1 MKTLILPK
9 TIFAAGLSLFFSS
22 AFGADVWVAMDGSDS
37 AAGTSADPF
46 ASIAA
51 AVTALGSEGG
61 TIHLK
66 TGTYTNSGTI
76 TLSGP
81 IVISGET
88 GDPADV
94 TVNENQ
100 SAGCTIFKLNHA
112 DARLEHI
119 TVANGGGGNSNNG
132 VSGGNVYIDSNG
144 GSVVHCILTGGDSS
158 QKYGTKGGN
167 VYMKAGLVS
176 RCVIQNGK
184 TEFRSGGGNVYMDNG
199 VVEQCLVTGGRGGS
213 NTTLGGGVC
222 INKGLLANCTIVGN
236 SGTTSSGVY
245 VGAKNDTDARV
256 VNCVIVDNKYTAFGW
271 NYANACG
278 PSSRAASFENC
289 MTDGVE
295 QPNATC
301 LGYPFGFADHNAK
314 DYHLT
319 GASSAWN
326 AGVAVVGLSAIDLDG
341 AVRTQGSAIDLG
353 CYELDETT
361 PGIGLDAS
369 VYEGLAPLAVTFN
382 AGTTGGTPASYHWE
396 FGDGTTDDTASATA
410 SHTYTT
416 AGKYTVSVSATVSGT
431 PVSCSHASF
440 IVVIPAVLYV
450 DPNCAAP
457 TYPYDTLETAAK
469 TLAIA
474 VAEAGDGTTIYLVD
488 GVHKSSAVTSLSK
501 AVTVRSLS
509 GDPSSCMVSNTATRT
524 RTFYINNANAW
535 VRDITIAKGVSYQCN
550 GGNVFIDAL
559 GGCVS
564 NCIITAGTADN
575 YSGTGGNVGM
585 TSDDGLITHCQI
597 TKGVVNNTGG
607 GGKGGNVTMSKG
619 RLEHSL
625 IAYGQDT
632 SNGSKASVT
641 PGVYVTGG
649 TVLHCTIAGNDG
661 KTTGGIYAD
670 NAAATVKNCVIA
682 GNSSSV
688 TGGDA
693 AAWGGTASC
702 FQNCYSDTSAAINE
716 NCFTATAA
724 KLLKDV
730 ANGDCT
736 AAPSSP
742 IIDAGGTVPDLPG
755 FDLAGNPRV
764 QGNAVDIGCYEAE
777 AGVFSA
783 TFDADVT
790 SGILPVTVVFT
801 ATTDGAGEND
811 VLSYAW
817 DFGDGTTTT
826 TYTPSV
832 EHTYTTGGILT
843 VSLVVTDETAGKTAD
858 TVTRADFLQLAPQIL
873 YVDQACEAP
882 TAPYGTWETAATK
895 VQDALNAAV
904 DGCEIV
910 VRAARYADGAR
921 ILVEKSVHLHSETG
935 NPEDVVFARKSGVDH
950 AILYINAHGAL
961 VDGCAIEGGR
971 ANGYAG
977 AGISYGILGGCA
989 SNCVIRNC
997 YAWSWTGDGSAVSS
1011 SYSAA
1016 LTTHCVITNNSL
1028 ATDNGGGSKAIVS
1041 ISSGRLENCLV
1052 KDNYSGSAATDPV
1065 CLLSV
1070 GSRGVVMNC
1079 TFVGN
1084 TTINRGLVHI
1094 DSTSGGAVTNCV
1106 FADNTFPATGSTG
1119 GFCYNAADAAQHFH
1133 ACATD
1138 LDDPLNESCVVGTA
1152 ATFFKDYAKGNYTPN
1167 QTGPLYNAGVTPENA
1182 PSVDLAGNPRVQGL
1196 SIDIGCFE
1204 SPKRGFSVVI
1214 Q

>member
-1 MKTLILPK
+1 MSTFKSAKFYI
-9 TIFAAGLSLFFSS
+9 AVGLSVLSS
-22 AFGADVWVAMDGSDS
+22 FAFGADVWVATTGSDD
-37 AAGTSADPF
+37 AGTGVSGNPYLT
-46 ASIAA
+46 IGK
-51 AVTALGSEGG
+51 ALSTLGDEGG
-61 TIHLK
+61 TIWLEDGEYGV
-66 TGTYTNSGTI
+66 TATVELTTPVTIRSVSGN
-76 TLSGP
+76 
-81 IVISGET
+81 
-88 GDPADV
+88 PADV
-94 TVNENQ
+94 TIRRTSGNISVV
-100 SAGCTIFKLNHA
+100 KLNNA
-112 DARLEHI
+112 AACLLDI
-119 TVANGGGGNSNNG
+119 TVANGGNAQA
-132 VSGGNVYIDSNG
+132 SGGNVYIDSNG
-144 GSVVHCILTGGDSS
+144 GSVVHCILTNGDCSS
-158 QKYGTKGGN
+158 KYGAKGGN
-167 VYMKAGLVS
+167 VCMKAGLVS
-176 RCVIQNGK
+176 RCVISGGK
-184 TEFRSGGGNVYMDNG
+184 SEYRSGGGNICMDG
-199 VVEQCLVTGGRGGS
+199 GTVEQCLITGGKSTGD
-213 NTTLGGGVC
+213 LGAGVR
-222 INKGLLANCTIVGN
+222 INKGLLANCTIAGN
-236 SGTTSSGVY
+236 SGTASSGVY

-256 VNCVIVDNKYTAFGW
+256 VNCVIVDNTHTAFDW

-278 PSSRAASFENC
+278 PTARAGSFDHC

-301 LGYPFGFADHNAK
+301 VGYPFGFADRDAK

-319 GASSAWN
+319 AASSARN
-326 AGVAVVGLSAIDLDG
+326 AGVAVADLSAADLDG
-341 AVRTQGSAIDLG
+341 NLRTQGSAIDLG
-353 CYELDETT
+353 CYELGEAVPSIGFDAT
-361 PGIGLDAS
+361 PR
-369 VYEGLAPLAVTFN
+369 EGLAPLAVTFN
-382 AGTTGGTPASYHWE
+382 AGTTGGTPDSYHWD
-396 FGDGTTDDTASATA
+396 FGDGTTDDTASATV

-416 AGKYTVSVSATVSGT
+416 ADKYTVSVSAMVSGT
-431 PVSCSHASF
+431 PVSHSISSYV
-440 IVVIPAVLYV
+440 VVIPAVIYV
-450 DPNCAAP
+450 DPNCATP

-469 TLAIA
+469 TIA
-474 VAEAGDGTTIYLVD
+474 VALSEAGDGTTIYLVD
-488 GVHKSSAVTSLSK
+488 DIHKSSAAMSLTK

-509 GDPSSCMVSNTATRT
+509 GDPSACMVSNTANRT
-524 RTFYINNANAW
+524 RTFYLNNANAW
-535 VRDITIAKGVSYQCN
+535 VRDITIAKGMSYQCN
-550 GGNVFIDAL
+550 GGNVFISNL

-575 YSGTGGNVGM
+575 YN
-585 TSDDGLITHCQI
+585 
-597 TKGVVNNTGG
+597 
-607 GGKGGNVTMSKG
+607 GKGGNVGIESDDGLVTHCKITKATVNDYRSGAKGGAVHMTKG

-625 IAYGQDT
+625 IIDSNDN
-632 SNGSKASVT
+632 SNGSNASLAS
-641 PGVYVTGG
+641 GVYVGGG
-649 TVLHCTIAGNDG
+649 TVLHCTIAGNTG
-661 KTTGGIYAD
+661 KTIGGIYAD
-670 NAAATVKNCVIA
+670 SGAVVKNCVIA
-682 GNSSSV
+682 GNKSSA

-693 AAWGGTASC
+693 AAWGGQAAA
-702 FQNCYSDTSAAINE
+702 FVNCYSDTSVAINE
-716 NCFTATAA
+716 YCFTATAA
-724 KLLKDV
+724 ALLKDI

-736 AAPSSP
+736 AAPASP
-742 IIDAGGTVPDLPG
+742 IIDAGGTVADLPG
-755 FDLAGNPRV
+755 VDLAGNPRV

-790 SGILPVTVVFT
+790 SGILPVTVIFT

-843 VSLVVTDETAGKTAD
+843 VSLVVTDVTAGKTAD
-858 TVTRADFLQLAPQIL
+858 PATRTDFLQFAPRIL

-882 TAPYGTWETAATK
+882 AAPYGTWETAATK
-895 VQDALNAAV
+895 VQDAINAAV
-904 DGCEIV
+904 DGCEII

>member
-1 MKTLILPK
+1 MKTLRLPK
-9 TIFAAGLSLFFSS
+9 SLFAAALSLLFSS
-22 AFGADVWVAMDGSDS
+22 ALVADVWVAENGNDS
-37 AAGTSADPF
+37 ATGTSDDPL

-51 AVTALGSEGG
+51 AVAALGSGGG
-61 TIHLK
+61 TVHLK
-66 TGTYTNSGTI
+66 PGTYTNSGTI
-76 TLSGP
+76 TLSDA

-88 GDPADV
+88 GNPADV

-100 SAGCTIFKLNHA
+100 SAGCSIFKLNHA
-112 DARLEHI
+112 NARIEHI
-119 TVANGGGGNSNNG
+119 TVENGGGGSSSNG
-132 VSGGNVYIDSNG
+132 VSGGNVYIDTNG
-144 GSVVHCILTGGDSS
+144 GSVVHCVLKGGDSS
-158 QKYGTKGGN
+158 AKYGTQGGN

-184 TEFRSGGGNVYMDNG
+184 SEYRSGGGNVYMSG
-199 VVEQCLVTGGRGGS
+199 GTVEQCLITGGKSSG
-213 NTTLGGGVC
+213 TLGGGVR
-222 INKGLLANCTIVGN
+222 INKGLLANCTIAGN

-245 VGAKNDTDARV
+245 VGASNDTDARV
-256 VNCVIVDNKYTAFGW
+256 VNCVIVDNAYTAFDW
-271 NYANACG
+271 NYANVCG
-278 PSSRAASFENC
+278 PTARAASFDHC

-301 LGYPFGFADHNAK
+301 VGYPFGFADRNAK

-326 AGVAVVGLSAIDLDG
+326 AGVAVADLSAVDLDG
-341 AVRTQGSAIDLG
+341 SLRTQGSAIDLG
-353 CYELDETT
+353 CYELDDTT
-361 PGIGLDAS
+361 PSIGFDATPR
-369 VYEGLAPLAVTFN
+369 ECLAPLTVTFN
-382 AGTTGGTPASYHWE
+382 AGTTGGTPDSYHWD
-396 FGDGTTDDTASATA
+396 FGDGTTDDTASDTV

-416 AGKYTVSVSATVSGT
+416 AGKFTVAVSATVSGT

-440 IVVIPAVLYV
+440 IAVIPAALYV
-450 DPNCAAP
+450 DPNCATP

-469 TLAIA
+469 TLAVA
-474 VAEAGDGTTIYLVD
+474 LAEAGDGTTIYLVD
-488 GVHKSSAVTSLSK
+488 GIHKSTAVSSLSK

-509 GDPSSCMVSNTATRT
+509 GDPSACMVSNAVSRT
-524 RTFYINNANAW
+524 RTFYLNNANAW
-535 VRDITIAKGVSYQCN
+535 VRDITIAKGESYQCN

-585 TSDDGLITHCQI
+585 TSDGGLITHCQI
-597 TKGVVNNTGG
+597 LKGVVNNTGG
-607 GGKGGNVTMSKG
+607 GSKGGNVTMSKG

-625 IAYGQDT
+625 VAYGKDT
-632 SNGSKASVT
+632 SNGSNASVT
-641 PGVYVTGG
+641 PGIYVSGG
-649 TVLHCTIAGNDG
+649 TVLHCTIAGNEG
-661 KTTGGIYAD
+661 KTTGGIYAGS
-670 NAAATVKNCVIA
+670 ASAVVKNCVIA
-682 GNSSSV
+682 GNTSSV

-693 AAWGGTASC
+693 AAWGGQAAA
-702 FQNCYSDTSAAINE
+702 FVNCYSDTSAAINE

-724 KLLKDV
+724 ALLKDI

-736 AAPSSP
+736 AAPASP
-742 IIDAGGTVPDLPG
+742 IIDAGGTVADLPG
-755 FDLAGNPRV
+755 VDLAGNPRV

-817 DFGDGTTTT
+817 DFGDGTSETTST
-826 TYTPSV
+826 NAV
-832 EHTYTTGGILT
+832 AHTYTTGGVLT
-843 VSLVVTDETAGKTAD
+843 VSLVVTDVTAGKTAD
-858 TVTRADFLQLAPQIL
+858 PATRTDFLQFAPRIL

-882 TAPYGTWETAATK
+882 AAPYGTWATAATK
-895 VQDALNAAV
+895 VQDAINAAV
-904 DGCEIV
+904 DGCEII

-935 NPEDVVFARKSGVDH
+935 SPEDVILARKSGVDH
-950 AILYINAHGAL
+950 AILFVSAHGAL
-961 VDGCAIEGGR
+961 VDGFAIEGGH

-977 AGISYGILGGCA
+977 AGISYGILGGCV

-997 YAWSWTGDGSAVSS
+997 YGWNWSGENSAVSS
-1011 SYSAA
+1011 TYSTA
-1016 LTTHCVITNNSL
+1016 LTTHCVITNNTL
-1028 ATDNGGGSKAIVS
+1028 ASDNGGGSKAIVG

-1052 KDNYSGSAATDPV
+1052 KDNYSGSAETDPV

-1070 GSRGVVMNC
+1070 GSAGVVVNC

-1084 TTINRGLVHI
+1084 TMINRGLVRI

-1119 GFCYNAADAAQHFH
+1119 GFCYSAADAAQHFTY
-1133 ACATD
+1133 CATD
-1138 LDDPLNESCVVGTA
+1138 LAEPLNESCVVGTV
-1152 ATFFKDYAKGNYTPN
+1152 ATFFKDYAKGDCTPN
-1167 QTGPLYNAGVTPENA
+1167 QKGPLYNAGVTPENA
-1182 PSVDLAGNPRVQGL
+1182 PSVDLAGNPRVKGR

-1204 SPKRGFSVVI
+1204 SSECSFIIIIR
-1214 Q
+1214 

>member
-1 MKTLILPK
+1 MSTFKSAKFYI
-9 TIFAAGLSLFFSS
+9 AVGLSVLSS
-22 AFGADVWVAMDGSDS
+22 FAFGADVWVATTGSDD
-37 AAGTSADPF
+37 AGTGVSGNPYLT
-46 ASIAA
+46 IGK
-51 AVTALGSEGG
+51 ALSTLGDEGG
-61 TIHLK
+61 TIWLEDGEYGV
-66 TGTYTNSGTI
+66 TATVELTTPVTIRSVSGN
-76 TLSGP
+76 
-81 IVISGET
+81 
-88 GDPADV
+88 PADV
-94 TVNENQ
+94 TIRRTSGNISVV
-100 SAGCTIFKLNHA
+100 KLNNA
-112 DARLEHI
+112 AACLLDI
-119 TVANGGGGNSNNG
+119 TVANGGNAQA
-132 VSGGNVYIDSNG
+132 SGGNVYIDSNG
-144 GSVVHCILTGGDSS
+144 GSVVHCILTNGDCSS
-158 QKYGTKGGN
+158 KYGAKGGN
-167 VYMKAGLVS
+167 VCMKAGLVS
-176 RCVIQNGK
+176 RCVISGGK
-184 TEFRSGGGNVYMDNG
+184 SEYRSGGGNICMDG
-199 VVEQCLVTGGRGGS
+199 GTVEQCLITGGKSTGD
-213 NTTLGGGVC
+213 LGAGVR
-222 INKGLLANCTIVGN
+222 INKGLLANCTIAGN
-236 SGTTSSGVY
+236 SGTASSGVY

-256 VNCVIVDNKYTAFGW
+256 VNCVIVDNTHTAFDW

-278 PSSRAASFENC
+278 PTARAGSFDHC

-301 LGYPFGFADHNAK
+301 VGYPFGFADRDAK

-319 GASSAWN
+319 AASSARN
-326 AGVAVVGLSAIDLDG
+326 AGVAVADLSAADLDG
-341 AVRTQGSAIDLG
+341 NLRTQGSAIDLG
-353 CYELDETT
+353 CYELGEAVPSIGFDAT
-361 PGIGLDAS
+361 PR
-369 VYEGLAPLAVTFN
+369 EGLAPLAVTFN
-382 AGTTGGTPASYHWE
+382 AGTTGGTPDSYHWD
-396 FGDGTTDDTASATA
+396 FGDGTTDDTASATV

-416 AGKYTVSVSATVSGT
+416 ADKYTVSVSAMVSGT
-431 PVSCSHASF
+431 PVSHSISSYV
-440 IVVIPAVLYV
+440 VVIPAVIYV
-450 DPNCAAP
+450 DPNCATP

-469 TLAIA
+469 TIA
-474 VAEAGDGTTIYLVD
+474 VALSEAGDGTTIYLVD
-488 GVHKSSAVTSLSK
+488 DIHKSSAAMSLTK

-509 GDPSSCMVSNTATRT
+509 GDPSACMVSNTANRT
-524 RTFYINNANAW
+524 RTFYLNNANAW
-535 VRDITIAKGVSYQCN
+535 VRDITIAKGMSYQCN
-550 GGNVFIDAL
+550 GGNVFISNL

-575 YSGTGGNVGM
+575 YN
-585 TSDDGLITHCQI
+585 
-597 TKGVVNNTGG
+597 
-607 GGKGGNVTMSKG
+607 GKGGNVGIESDDGLVTHCKITKATVNDYRSGAKGGAVHMTKG

-625 IAYGQDT
+625 IIDSNDN
-632 SNGSKASVT
+632 SNGSNASLAS
-641 PGVYVTGG
+641 GVYVGGG
-649 TVLHCTIAGNDG
+649 TVLHCTIAGNTG
-661 KTTGGIYAD
+661 KTIGGIYAD
-670 NAAATVKNCVIA
+670 SGAVVKNCVIA
-682 GNSSSV
+682 GNKSSA

-693 AAWGGTASC
+693 AAWGGQAAA
-702 FQNCYSDTSAAINE
+702 FVNCYSDTSVAINE
-716 NCFTATAA
+716 YCFTATAA
-724 KLLKDV
+724 ALLKDI

-736 AAPSSP
+736 AAPASP
-742 IIDAGGTVPDLPG
+742 IIDAGGTVADLPG
-755 FDLAGNPRV
+755 VDLAGNPRV

-790 SGILPVTVVFT
+790 SGILPVTVIFT

-843 VSLVVTDETAGKTAD
+843 VSLVVTDVTAGKTAD
-858 TVTRADFLQLAPQIL
+858 PATRTDFLQFAPRIL

-882 TAPYGTWETAATK
+882 AAPYGTWETAATK

-921 ILVEKSVHLHSETG
+921 INVEKSVHLHSETG

-950 AILYINAHGAL
+950 AILFVSAHGAL
-961 VDGCAIEGGR
+961 VNGFAIEGGR

-977 AGISYGILGGCA
+977 AGLSYGILGGCV

-997 YAWSWTGDGSAVSS
+997 YGFNWSGEHSAVSS
-1011 SYSAA
+1011 IYPTA

-1028 ATDNGGGSKAIVS
+1028 AGDNGGGSKSIVG
-1041 ISSGRLENCLV
+1041 INSGRLENCLV
-1052 KDNYSGSAATDPV
+1052 QGNYSGSSASDPV
-1065 CLLSV
+1065 NLLSV
-1070 GSRGVVMNC
+1070 GSAGVVANC

-1084 TTINRGLVHI
+1084 TTINRGLVYVS
-1094 DSTSGGAVTNCV
+1094 STSGGAVTNCV
-1106 FADNTFPATGSTG
+1106 FADNTFPTTGSTG
-1119 GFCYNAADAAQHFH
+1119 GFCYNAANAAQHF
-1133 ACATD
+1133 ANCATD

>member
-1 MKTLILPK
+1 MRIDRSR
-9 TIFAAGLSLFFSS
+9 FALAAALLAAFPAFAGT
-22 AFGADVWVAMDGSDS
+22 VWVGPSGNDGNP
-37 AAGTSADPF
+37 GTEAEPL

-51 AVTALGSEGG
+51 AVTALGSSGG
-61 TIHLK
+61 TIYLK
-66 TGTYTNSGTI
+66 AGTYTNSDTI
-76 TLSGP
+76 TLSDA
-81 IVISGET
+81 IVISGAT

-94 TVNENQ
+94 TVNENK

-119 TVANGGGGNSNNG
+119 TVENGGGGNSNTG

-167 VYMKAGLVS
+167 VCMKAGLVS

-184 TEFRSGGGNVYMDNG
+184 SEYRSGGGNICMDG
-199 VVEQCLVTGGRGGS
+199 GTVEQCLITGGKSSG
-213 NTTLGGGVC
+213 TLGAGVR
-222 INKGLLANCTIVGN
+222 INKGLLANCTIAGN
-236 SGTTSSGVY
+236 SGTSSSGVY
-245 VGAKNDTDARV
+245 VGANNDTDARV
-256 VNCVIVDNKYTAFGW
+256 VNCVIVDNTYTSYGW
-271 NYANACG
+271 NYANVCG
-278 PSSRAASFENC
+278 PVARAASFDHC
-289 MTDGVE
+289 MTDGAD

-301 LGYPFGFADHNAK
+301 VGYPFGFVDRNAK
-314 DYHLT
+314 DYRLT

-326 AGVAVVGLSAIDLDG
+326 AGVAVSGLSATDLDG

-353 CYELDETT
+353 CYELAETA
-361 PGIGLDAS
+361 GIGFDAN

-396 FGDGTTDDTASATA
+396 FGDGSTDDTASASV

-416 AGKYTVSVSATVSGT
+416 AGKYTVAVSATVSGT
-431 PVSCSHASF
+431 PVSCSHASY
-440 IVVIPAVLYV
+440 IAVIPAALYV
-450 DPNCAAP
+450 DPNCATP
-457 TYPYDTLETAAK
+457 TYPYDTLATAAK
-469 TLAIA
+469 TLAVA
-474 VAEAGDGTTIYLVD
+474 VAEAGDGTIIYLVD
-488 GVHKSSAVTSLSK
+488 GIHKSGAVTSLSK

-509 GDPSSCMVSNTATRT
+509 GNPSACMVSNTASRT
-524 RTFYINNANAW
+524 RTFYLNNPDAW
-535 VRDITIAKGVSYQCN
+535 LRDITIAKGVSYQCN

-575 YSGTGGNVGM
+575 YSGTGGNVGL
-585 TSDDGLITHCQI
+585 TSDDGLITHCKI
-597 TKGVVNNTGG
+597 TKAVVNNSGG
-607 GGKGGNVTMSKG
+607 GSKSGNVHMTKG

-632 SNGSKASVT
+632 STGSKASVT
-641 PGVYVTGG
+641 PGIYITGG

-661 KTTGGIYAD
+661 KTTGGIYAG
-670 NAAATVKNCVIA
+670 NAAAIIKNCVIA
-682 GNSSSV
+682 GNASSV

-702 FQNCYSDTSAAINE
+702 FQNCYSDTSDAINE
-716 NCFTATAA
+716 NCFTATASA
-724 KLLKDV
+724 LLRDI

-736 AAPSSP
+736 AAPASP
-742 IIDAGGTVPDLPG
+742 IIDAGGTVANLPDA
-755 FDLAGNPRV
+755 DLAGNPRV

-811 VLSYAW
+811 VLSYVW
-817 DFGDGTTTT
+817 NFGDGTGETTS
-826 TYTPSV
+826 TPSV
-832 EHTYTTGGILT
+832 THVYTTGGILT
-843 VSLVVTDETAGKTAD
+843 VSLIVTDITAGKTAD

-873 YVDQACEAP
+873 YVDQACELPA
-882 TAPYGTWETAATK
+882 APYGTWGTAATK
-895 VQDALNAAV
+895 VQDALDAAV
-904 DGCEIV
+904 DGCEVI

-921 ILVEKSVHLHSETG
+921 IRVEKSVHLHSETG

-950 AILYINAHGAL
+950 AILYVNAHGAL

-971 ANGYAG
+971 ANGFAG
-977 AGISYGILGGCA
+977 AGVAYGILGGCV

-1016 LTTHCVITNNSL
+1016 LTTHCVITNNTLSG
-1028 ATDNGGGSKAIVS
+1028 DNGGGSKSIVG
-1041 ISSGRLENCLV
+1041 INSGRLENCLV
-1052 KDNYSGSAATDPV
+1052 KGNYSGSSASDPV
-1065 CLLSV
+1065 NLLSV
-1070 GSRGVVMNC
+1070 GSAGVVVNC

-1084 TTINRGLVHI
+1084 TTINRGLVYVS
-1094 DSTSGGAVTNCV
+1094 STSGGAVTNCV
-1106 FADNTFPATGSTG
+1106 FADNTFPTTGSTG
-1119 GFCYNAADAAQHFH
+1119 GFCYNAANAAQHFT

-1138 LDDPLNESCVVGTA
+1138 LAEPLNETCRVGSLA
-1152 ATFFKDYAKGNYTPN
+1152 ALFRNYGAGDLRP
-1167 QTGPLYNAGVTPENA
+1167 GDSLCNAGVTYDGIA
-1182 PSVDLAGNPRVQGL
+1182 ATDLAGNARLVGDR
-1196 SIDIGCFE
+1196 IDIGCYE
-1204 SPKRGFSVVI
+1204 GLPQNTVI
-1214 Q
+1214 LLR